1 MKKSAIFAA
10 AFVLTL
16 GLAQCKKEQPNAQNI
31 EGETVH
37 ITLNVN
43 NNGSRA
49 DVNTST
55 GHITFNDND
64 KLYVGYDNA
73 YVGTL
78 AYSAS
83 TSKFSGEIYLTQSGD
98 QPLHFYYLG
107 GGAATQVGET
117 QQYTVDISDQSENY
131 PVISYGTSNVDYTGA
146 GTYTTTLL
154 NKCALVKF
162 NLANGTTDAVAVGG
176 MMTKATIDFANP
188 GVVTPSTAGEITL
201 HTGAS
206 NTEKWAILLS
216 QSAVDNAPFAIGN
229 GYLGYTVGVPAIEDN
244 DFAPN
249 INTIDNSGT
258 GNVVFLNRLPPIDYA
273 AQNGQVLTGTL
284 ANNVKISI
292 ADGATVTLDGVN
304 ITNLG
309 DNCDWAGINC
319 PGGATI
325 ILKDGSTNTVCAGRD
340 GEGYNNYPGIWI
352 APGKKLTIKGGGQ
365 LTAYSN
371 NSNPYGAGIGGGYDI
386 ACGNIEIQGGDI
398 TATGGSSA
406 AGIGSGQRGIC
417 GTITISGGTVTATG
431 GELAAG
437 IGSGYNGARCGAI
450 TISGGTVTA
459 NGGDWA
465 AGIGSGNDIASCDA
479 ITISGGTVT
488 ATGGEWAAG
497 IGSGYDGAS
506 CDAITISGGTVTATG
521 GEWAAG
527 IGSGQ
532 EASCED
538 ITITNG
544 VTQVTATKGEDAPNS
559 IGAGEDGNC
568 GTVTIEPGAN
578 VTQN

>member
-16 GLAQCKKEQPNAQNI
+16 GLAQCKKEQPNAQI
-31 EGETVH
+31 TEGETVH
-37 ITLNVN
+37 ITVNVN

-49 DVNTST
+49 DIQDPST
-55 GHITFNDND
+55 GHYDFKDGD
-64 KLYVGYDNA
+64 KLYVGYNNA
-73 YVGTL
+73 CVGTL
-78 AYSAS
+78 NYSAS
-83 TSKFSGEIYLTQSGD
+83 TSKFSGDISLTQSGE

-107 GGAATQVGET
+107 GSLTPTVSGSE
-117 QQYTVDISDQSENY
+117 YTVDISDQTSNY
-131 PVISYGTSNVDYTGA
+131 PVISYGTSNKDYDGA
-146 GTYTTTLL
+146 GAYRTTLL

-162 NLANGTTDAVAVGG
+162 TLASGTTDAVAVGG
-176 MMTKATIDFANP
+176 MMTKATIDFTNP

-206 NTEKWAILLS
+206 NTEKWAILLA
-216 QSAVDNAPFAIGN
+216 QDAVDDALVAV
-229 GYLGYTVGVPAIEDN
+229 GYYGYTVDIPEIEDN
-244 DFAPN
+244 AIAPQFDA
-249 INTIDNSGT
+249 INNSEPS
-258 GNVVFLNRLPPIDYA
+258 NLIVLNRLIIDYE

-284 ANNVKISI
+284 AKNVKISI
-292 ADGATVTLDGVN
+292 AYGATVTLDGVN

-309 DNCDWAGINC
+309 KNCNWAGINC
-319 PGGATI
+319 PGDATI

-340 GEGYNNYPGIWI
+340 GYDYNNYPGIWI
-352 APGKKLTIKGGGQ
+352 APDKKLTIKGGGQ

-371 NSNPYGAGIGGGYDI
+371 NTNPYGAGIGGGYGI
-386 ACGNIEIQGGDI
+386 IGCGNIEIQGGDI
-398 TATGGSSA
+398 TAIGGEDA
-406 AGIGSGQRGIC
+406 AGIG
-417 GTITISGGTVTATG
+417 GGTY
-431 GELAAG
+431 
-437 IGSGYNGARCGAI
+437 SCG
-450 TISGGTVTA
+450 
-459 NGGDWA
+459 
-465 AGIGSGNDIASCDA
+465 A

-497 IGSGYDGAS
+497 IGSGNEGSCGAITISGGTVTATGGEYAAGIGSGFDGAS
-506 CDAITISGGTVTATG
+506 CGAITISGGTVTATG

-568 GTVTIEPGAN
+568 GTVTIEHGAN